1 VSEPSAKK
9 QMTVPMLDLTPQNAP
24 LLDEIRQAMDQ
35 VIRKNQF
42 ILGPHVQAFEQQ
54 VGEYLDARHA
64 IGVSS
69 GTDAILAALMA
80 IGVRPGDEVIT
91 TPFTFFSTVSSIT
104 RLNAR
109 PVFVDIEPDTL
120 NIDPERIEQ
129 AVTDKTRA
137 ILPVHLFGQPAE
149 MDPILEIARK
159 HGLKVVEDAAQAIG
173 ATYKNRRVGTIGDLG
188 CFSFYPTKNLG
199 AFGEGGLITT
209 NDDDLAHKC
218 RLVRAHGM
226 EPRYYHK
233 CIGGNFRLH
242 GLQGAVLS
250 VKLPHLDTWNQG
262 RRRNAA
268 FYDQAL
274 ADLPVATPAVRPHN
288 GMIYNQYTIRVPH
301 NRRDAL
307 RQHLADANIGTD
319 IYYPLPLHAQEC
331 FANLG
336 YKSADF
342 PASQAAANEVLS
354 LPIYPELTRDQLQ
367 YVADTIK
374 QFYA

>member
-1 VSEPSAKK
+1 MSETSAKK
-9 QMTVPMLDLTPQNAP
+9 QISVPMLDLTPQNAP
-24 LLDEIRQAMDQ
+24 LLDEIRDAIDE
-35 VIRKNQF
+35 VIRSNQF
-42 ILGPHVQAFEQQ
+42 ILGPRVQAFEEQ
-54 VGEYLDARHA
+54 VAGYLGARHA

-80 IGVRPGDEVIT
+80 AGIGPGDEVIT
-91 TPFTFFSTVSSIT
+91 TPFTFFATVSCVV
-104 RLNAR
+104 RLGAR
-109 PVFVDIEPDTL
+109 PIFVDIEPDTF
-120 NIDPERIEQ
+120 NIDPNLIDR

-149 MDPILEIARK
+149 MDPIVAIARAR
-159 HGLKVVEDAAQAIG
+159 GLMVIEDAAQAIG
-173 ATYKNRRVGTIGDLG
+173 ATYKDRPAGTLGEIG

-209 NDDDLAHKC
+209 NDDDLAHRC

-250 VKLPHLDTWNQG
+250 VKLPHLDGWNDG

-274 ADLPVATPAVRPHN
+274 AGVPVVTPAVRSYN
-288 GMIYNQYTIRVPH
+288 GMIYNQYTIRAGGGH
-301 NRRDAL
+301 RDAL
-307 RQHLADANIGTD
+307 RQHLADAGIGSD
-319 IYYPLPLHAQEC
+319 IYYPLPLHVQEC
-331 FANLG
+331 FAGLG
-336 YKSADF
+336 YKPGDF
-342 PASQAAANEVLS
+342 PASEAAAAEVLS
-354 LPIYPELTRDQLQ
+354 LPIYPELTREQLR
-367 YVADTIK
+367 YVADTIAA
-374 QFYA
+374 FYN